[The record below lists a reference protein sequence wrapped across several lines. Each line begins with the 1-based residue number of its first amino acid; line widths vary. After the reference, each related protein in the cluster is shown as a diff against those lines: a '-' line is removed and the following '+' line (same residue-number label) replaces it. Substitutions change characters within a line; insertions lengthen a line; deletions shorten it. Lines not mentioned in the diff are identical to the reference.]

1 MNCSEF
7 FYRVLAIYLYS
18 FRTIFT
24 LTPWILL
31 IYMSNSI
38 SPFKL
43 LEIHVHFC
51 FVSFLNSG
59 PNFSPRSS
67 VSPLCLPYQ
76 INACAHCFR
85 GAYGFY
91 SVFVFQKP
99 KLLGDSY
106 SLLEIAGKCTE
117 LSLLQTRGGPCRQ
130 KEGTFSAATRRAD
143 DPGYRRADG
152 FLCLSILHHRSY
164 PSCPGSEAKTR
175 GIADGGKLSETK
187 FLPPHLNGA

>member
-1 MNCSEF
+1 MFIS
-7 FYRVLAIYLYS
+7 VLSLFSIQDLISLPALQFRHFAFPLYD
-18 FRTIFT
+18 
-24 LTPWILL
+24 
-31 IYMSNSI
+31 
-38 SPFKL
+38 
-43 LEIHVHFC
+43 
-51 FVSFLNSG
+51 
-59 PNFSPRSS
+59 
-67 VSPLCLPYQ
+67 Q